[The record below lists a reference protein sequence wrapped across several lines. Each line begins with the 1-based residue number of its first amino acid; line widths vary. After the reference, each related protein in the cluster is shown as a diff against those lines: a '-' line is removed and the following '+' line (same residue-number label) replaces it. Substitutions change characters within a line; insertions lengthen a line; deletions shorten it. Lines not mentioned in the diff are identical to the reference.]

1 MSNEKQ
7 TPMQLLFYR
16 IEQLRFAKNPI
27 DKIMEIENEML
38 QIEKDEIVKA
48 ANFDSKSIS
57 ENGHR
62 KGEQYYNETYGGN
75 NYNET
80 FKQCKCGM
88 PQVGGWQCART
99 DCNQNELY
107 GGNK

>member
-48 ANFDSKSIS
+48 VDFGTNQWGGWGVL
-57 ENGHR
+57 NGEEYY
-62 KGEQYYNETYGGN
+62 EQTYGG
-75 NYNET
+75 
-80 FKQCKCGM
+80 KK
-88 PQVGGWQCART
+88 
-99 DCNQNELY
+99 
-107 GGNK
+107 